1 MKTRPLALALAA
13 LAFLLHF
20 TLAAAPRAKAAT
32 LAADRWGAL
41 TEEERYA
48 MKQAEQFFTKKDYK
62 AAKSAYEHFLQLYNK
77 SAAASYALLKSA
89 ECTRQ
94 LGQVNTAA
102 KEFRDVMDYYP
113 DSPEAIEALYS
124 VGICF
129 TQSGDA
135 DASAAAFEKVIDAF
149 PKNTAA
155 TRARWKL
162 VSIYWGLK
170 KPLKSLDHL
179 RFLAE
184 QPYTDIDQIRS
195 SALQRY
201 TWQLLYEN
209 KFAEAYELAVKNH
222 AKEAAVQ
229 LAAESSNMMHHHYI
243 HPIYGDAGLEKRRS
257 IALGIAGF
265 LDPKLAETKDHPGFK
280 SINLYIARN
289 FSAIGTNELAGKRYE
304 ALLTKYPDDDSIKFE
319 FGDYLVGINKGSQA
333 RHYYQQTKDTYTGDA
348 RVAESFLREG
358 NSKESIARYRAMIAR
373 YPKNSAGLNWR
384 LAEICNQAGLL
395 PDAIA
400 AYQQSQREPESLFR
414 ISQCQNSLKQY
425 DASLQTLVSIMNFF
439 PDRAAEALFRSG
451 KVHES
456 KGDKNAAV
464 NSYKKVC
471 KNFLTTHWAGQAH
484 QVLAREYGIE
494 VTLGGAAKK
503 KDE

>member
-1 MKTRPLALALAA
+1 MKTRLLFLALVCLLLASS
-13 LAFLLHF
+13 F
-20 TLAAAPRAKAAT
+20 RAEAVLPAQ
-32 LAADRWGAL
+32 RWGQL

-48 MKQAEQFFTKKDYK
+48 LKQAEMFFAKKDYK
-62 AAKSAYEHFLQLYNK
+62 AAKSAYEHYLQLYGK
-77 SAAASYALLKSA
+77 STGASYALLMFA

-94 LGQVNTAA
+94 LGQVNSAA

-113 DSPEAIEALYS
+113 DSPEAIDALYS
-124 VGICF
+124 VGVCF

-135 DASAAAFEKVIDAF
+135 DAAAAAFEKVNDTF
-149 PKNTAA
+149 PKTTAA

-184 QPYTDIDQIRS
+184 QPYTDVEQIRS

-209 KFAEAYELAVKNH
+209 KFAEAYELAVKNQG
-222 AKEAAVQ
+222 KDAAVHI
-229 LAAESSNMMHHHYI
+229 AAESWNTMQHHYI
-243 HPIYGDAGLEKRRS
+243 HPIYGDAGLDKRRS
-257 IALGIAGF
+257 IAIGIASF
-265 LDPKLAETKDHPGFK
+265 LDLKLAETKDHPGFK
-280 SINLYIARN
+280 SINLYVARN
-289 FSAIGTNELAGKRYE
+289 FSAVGTNELAGKRYE
-304 ALLTKYPDDDSIKFE
+304 SLLTKYPDDDGIKFE
-319 FGDYLVGINKGSQA
+319 FADFLLGIGKGTQA

-348 RVAESFLREG
+348 RVAESFHREG
-358 NSKESIARYRAMIAR
+358 NNKEAVARYRAMIER

-384 LAEICNQAGLL
+384 LAEICNHAGML

-414 ISQCQNSLKQY
+414 VSQCQTSLKQY
-425 DASLQTLVSIMNFF
+425 DTALQTLITIMNFF

-451 KVHES
+451 KVQET
-456 KGDKNAAV
+456 KGDKNAAI

>member
-1 MKTRPLALALAA
+1 MKTRPLALALTA

-20 TLAAAPRAKAAT
+20 SLAAAPRAKAAT
-32 LAADRWGAL
+32 LAADRWGAM

-48 MKQAEQFFTKKDYK
+48 MKQAEQFFTKKDFK

-124 VGICF
+124 VGVCF

-135 DASAAAFEKVIDAF
+135 DASAAAFEKVIDTF
-149 PKNTAA
+149 PKTTAA

-184 QPYTDIDQIRS
+184 QPYPDVEQIRS

-201 TWQLLYEN
+201 TWQLLYES
-209 KFAEAYELAVKNH
+209 KFPEAYELAVKNQG
-222 AKEAAVQ
+222 KDAAVHI
-229 LAAESSNMMHHHYI
+229 AAESWNTMQHHYI
-243 HPIYGDAGLEKRRS
+243 HPIYGDAGMDKRRS
-257 IALGIAGF
+257 IAVGIAGF
-265 LDPKLAETKDHPGFK
+265 LDQKIAETKDHPGFK

-289 FSAIGTNELAGKRYE
+289 FSAVGTNDLANKRYE
-304 ALLTKYPDDDSIKFE
+304 SLLTKFPDDDSIKFE
-319 FGDYLVGINKGSQA
+319 FADFLLGIGKGSQA

-348 RVAESFLREG
+348 RVAESFFREG
-358 NSKESIARYRAMIAR
+358 NNKEAISRYRAMITR
-373 YPKNSAGLNWR
+373 YPKNAAGLNWR
-384 LAEICNQAGLL
+384 VAEICQQSGML

-400 AYQQSQREPESLFR
+400 AFQLSQREPESLFR
-414 ISQCQNSLKQY
+414 ISQCQTSLKQY
-425 DASLQTLVSIMNFF
+425 DTSLQTLITIMNFF
-439 PDRAAEALFRSG
+439 PDRAAEALFKSG
-451 KVHES
+451 KVQES
-456 KGDKNAAV
+456 KGDKNAAI